1 MLSYATMEESR
12 RHFIRFW
19 LPVVV
24 YLGLIFVLSSIP
36 DPSLV
41 KEDIPSFDKLLHTIE
56 YAALGFLLVR
66 GLKNS
71 RLRLSRRNCILG
83 AVALATLYGMSD
95 ELHQYFVPQRHASL
109 WDVFFDCIGSFI
121 GSLIYRKK
129 T

>member
-36 DPSLV
+36 VPSLV

-56 YAALGFLLVR
+56 YAVLGFLLVR

-71 RLRLSRRNCILG
+71 RLRLSRRNCILV
-83 AVALATLYGMSD
+83 AAALATFYGMSD
-95 ELHQYFVPQRHASL
+95 ELHQYFVPHRQASL
-109 WDVFFDCIGSFI
+109 WDVFFDCIGSI
-121 GSLIYRKK
+121 MGSLIYRKS